1 MSDAQNDT
9 VNNGCKGLVTITSE
23 DMQALS
29 TSGTNVIIPP
39 DSPKKGHLFIL
50 NTTVATNG
58 EMEIQRTLIEKGEK
72 NDLDDSSEATDS
84 QTLEVNQDPKDHL
97 EDEHEQLKKIEAN
110 KNEVQESQPQH
121 ETSES
126 APAND
131 QINSD
136 EEHKPDVMENVDE
149 EETDMQ
155 ESSPQL
161 DTNEHQEVNEEH
173 ETEEVKSFPKEEGQL
188 KLDEPEPVKQDV
200 SETTE
205 IADASV
211 EESAE
216 LKEETKG
223 EGKKKKPKRTMTL
236 PAPGSLKLPWQ
247 KKHVEDDSALSKPLK
262 SSKEQILSESATEN
276 ANTSNKSSVIPI
288 APFSGVM
295 KNIRKSFKIK
305 LGGTNKSGDETAPGR
320 IQQKSGAKPSLR
332 IVSSLNM
339 SSTPQ
344 PEMSSQPGSPMTRQR
359 KEIEEILSAMPPS
372 PSPSLENIK
381 DSADSSTH
389 THIYDNLPQG
399 VNYNERNATIPSEE
413 EIQPSVANKQVL
425 KKLSLVIME
434 PKAVHMMESMHP
446 KPLNGAVEGCVKPPR
461 PPPAKNNSPSKPV
474 PRNLPPPQR
483 PPAPK
488 VTLQKSYTIT
498 ASYPNQ
504 SQNDL
509 ISPVTSPSA
518 LQSAPVQMRTG
529 YEASTASL
537 DRLKLYRSKAETKV
551 ARRATL
557 SRPITMH
564 ETTFTLKLKP
574 NEGLNKS
581 IDENFRRS
589 KSSAPTIAYEQRDS
603 ITLPKFLFGSKR
615 KSVPPPV
622 TRPQLAATA
631 ANQSD
636 GASALR
642 SIADLEDGNYI
653 SPVACNVQQ
662 STPMAYSVQT
672 NSVSVQTPPRRPK
685 PPISGL
691 RHGTSP
697 IKSPPVS
704 PPPGSEVSVPYIGES
719 IASAVKNSE
728 EEKSSLFAFQ
738 HIHKAWSQRQGKED
752 VEESASEK
760 LVSRCLQEY
769 MATCCRL
776 RSVDLQGEFAAFHW
790 QYGDLDDAGWVKKGT
805 VKGYNELEV
814 YNDPS
819 RHIDFVKLTPI
830 QKNVGNLIYPEKTID
845 AMLSTWIDMGQT
857 QVPTTPSRTDFEF
870 EPVFHPAKA
879 IIRLSDL
886 LKEMINSDGAG
897 SGMLPSLTLAIL
909 LSIDQC
915 TANLPQNVD
924 GDKKLFLNLNPSEI
938 LLLSSP
944 SNCLVIFRIVD
955 SEGDWNIQRLLLE
968 LYPDNADSLEVVM
981 KACFESLSEA
991 ARTKLRLYALLEAI
1005 APPDWII
1012 QTMTR
1017 IALGKGEI
1025 ASPLQDEN

>member
-1 MSDAQNDT
+1 MSDTQNDT
-9 VNNGCKGLVTITSE
+9 VDNGGKGLVTITSE

-58 EMEIQRTLIEKGEK
+58 EMEIQRTLVEKGEK
-72 NDLDDSSEATDS
+72 NDLDDSSEVTDP
-84 QTLEVNQDPKDHL
+84 QAIEVNQDPKDHL
-97 EDEHEQLKKIEAN
+97 EDEHGQLKITEEH

-126 APAND
+126 EPANE

-136 EEHKPDVMENVDE
+136 KEQKPDVKAHVDE
-149 EETDMQ
+149 EETDRQ

-161 DTNEHQEVNEEH
+161 NTNEHQEVTERH
-173 ETEEVKSFPKEEGQL
+173 ETEEVKSFPKEEGQS
-188 KLDEPEPVKQDV
+188 KLDEPEPVKEDA
-200 SETTE
+200 SEPTE

-211 EESAE
+211 VESEEIREEA
-216 LKEETKG
+216 KEED
-223 EGKKKKPKRTMTL
+223 KKKKPKRTMTL

-247 KKHVEDDSALSKPLK
+247 KKHVEDDSAISKPLK
-262 SSKEQILSESATEN
+262 SSKEQTVSESATEN
-276 ANTSNKSSVIPI
+276 ANTSHKSSVITI
-288 APFSGVM
+288 TPFSGVM
-295 KNIRKSFKIK
+295 KNIKKSLKIK
-305 LGGTNKSGDETAPGR
+305 VGGTNKSGDEAAPGR

-339 SSTPQ
+339 SPAPQ
-344 PEMSSQPGSPMTRQR
+344 PEMSSEPDSPTTRRR

-372 PSPSLENIK
+372 PTPSLENIK
-381 DSADSSTH
+381 DSADSSVH

-399 VNYNERNATIPSEE
+399 VNYKEENVITPSEE
-413 EIQPSVANKQVL
+413 EIQPSVADKQVL
-425 KKLSLVIME
+425 TKVVQAIME
-434 PKAVHMMESMHP
+434 PKAVNMMESMHP
-446 KPLNGAVEGCVKPPR
+446 EPLNGAVEGYVRPPR

-474 PRNLPPPQR
+474 PRNLPPPPR

-488 VTLQKSYTIT
+488 VTLQKSYTIS

-504 SQNDL
+504 SQDGL

-518 LQSAPVQMRTG
+518 LQLAPVQMRTS

-537 DRLKLYRSKAETKV
+537 DRRKLYRSKAETKV

-564 ETTFTLKLKP
+564 ETTFTLKRKP

-581 IDENFRRS
+581 IDENVLRS
-589 KSSAPTIAYEQRDS
+589 KSNAPKIAYEQRDS
-603 ITLPKFLFGSKR
+603 ITLPKFLFGSKK
-615 KSVPPPV
+615 KSVLPPV
-622 TRPQLAATA
+622 TRPQLAATT

-642 SIADLEDGNYI
+642 SIADLEDGNFI

-662 STPMAYSVQT
+662 SAPMGYSVQT
-672 NSVSVQTPPRRPK
+672 TSVSVQTTPRRPK
-685 PPISGL
+685 APISCL

-704 PPPGSEVSVPYIGES
+704 PPPGSEVSVPYIGKS
-719 IASAVKNSE
+719 IASEVQNSE
-728 EEKSSLFAFQ
+728 EENSSLFAFQ
-738 HIHKAWSQRQGKED
+738 HIHKAWFQGQGKED

-760 LVSRCLQEY
+760 LVNRCLQEY

-790 QYGDLDDAGWVKKGT
+790 QYGDLDDADWVKKGT
-805 VKGYNELEV
+805 VTGYNELEV

-830 QKNVGNLIYPEKTID
+830 QKNVGSLIYPEKTID
-845 AMLSTWIDMGQT
+845 AMLSTWIDIGQT
-857 QVPTTPSRTDFEF
+857 QAATTPSRTDSES

-886 LKEMINSDGAG
+886 LKEMVNSDEAS
-897 SGMLPSLTLAIL
+897 SGMVPSLTLAIL

-915 TANLPQNVD
+915 TANLPQSLD

-944 SNCLVIFRIVD
+944 ANCLVIFRIVD

-968 LYPDNADSLEVVM
+968 LYPDNADSLEVAM

-1005 APPDWII
+1005 APPDWVI

-1025 ASPLQDEN
+1025 APPLQDEN